1 VLVQVGADQDA
12 VVAVV
17 QDPVALDPRA
27 VAAAEDDAVA
37 ERAPLEAQPGREAVV
52 VALDVVA
59 DDVDL
64 AERRQQLGVEGVG
77 DDPGPVEPPG
87 GPDDLGV
94 DAVVLLL
101 LRFRETSTRTLL
113 QRLRGPPAGLKTS
126 HTQSCCCQ
134 FGRHRSPW
142 P

>member
-17 QDPVALDPRA
+17 QDPVTLDPRA

-37 ERAPLEAQPGREAVV
+37 ERTPLEGQPGREPVV

-87 GPDDLGV
+87 GPDDLKVAAGV
-94 DAVVLLL
+94 GARVAEGVVL
-101 LRFRETSTRTLL
+101 
-113 QRLRGPPAGLKTS
+113 GGDPVDDGVAGMALADVEA
-126 HTQSCCCQ
+126 
-134 FGRHRSPW
+134 GVG
-142 P
+142 